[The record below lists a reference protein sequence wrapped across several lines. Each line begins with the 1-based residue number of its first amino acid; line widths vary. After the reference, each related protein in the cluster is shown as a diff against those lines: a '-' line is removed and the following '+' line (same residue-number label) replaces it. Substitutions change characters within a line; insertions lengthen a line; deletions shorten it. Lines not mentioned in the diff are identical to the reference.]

1 MRRFLLS
8 CAILAVLAVAAAAAA
23 RASAPPRPGYLVI
36 RKAFSD
42 GGVNGSPV
50 VTVVVRGFVLGRISQ
65 EAEVEIYHL
74 PSASGQ
80 GEPLVKGADVSHT
93 HVRWHDLPGTKYSG
107 SNFRFRATGGFYR
120 VVVRG
125 SGVYVFAGGRGKVWL
140 RGSSV
145 NPHADGTYSV
155 DGRAFRSMPTQL
167 LERQMG
173 RG

>member
-8 CAILAVLAVAAAAAA
+8 CAILAVLAVPAAAAA
-23 RASAPPRPGYLVI
+23 RASASAKPGYVVV
-36 RKAFSD
+36 RNAFSD

-50 VTVVVRGFVLGRISQ
+50 VTVVVRGFVLGRVSQ

-80 GEPLVKGADVSHT
+80 GGPLVKGADVSHV
-93 HVRWHDLPGTKYSG
+93 HVRWHDLPGTRYSG
-107 SNFRFRATGGFYR
+107 SNFRFRGTGGFYR

-125 SGVYVFAGGRGKVWL
+125 SGVYVFAGGRGRVWL
-140 RGSSV
+140 QGSSA
-145 NPHADGTYSV
+145 NPRRDGVYSV
-155 DGRAFRSMPTQL
+155 NNGAFRSMPTKQL
-167 LERQMG
+167 KREIG